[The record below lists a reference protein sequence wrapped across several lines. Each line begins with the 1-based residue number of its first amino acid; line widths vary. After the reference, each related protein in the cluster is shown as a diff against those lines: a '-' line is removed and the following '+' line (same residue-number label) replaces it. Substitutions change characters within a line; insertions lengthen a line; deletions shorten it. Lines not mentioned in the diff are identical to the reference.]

1 MSERQE
7 KKARYTKKLEF
18 ICAYLEWLEAEP
30 SMVNVFAWARWK
42 ANKPKEGSEK
52 WIRRI
57 YGGRR
62 SW

>member
-7 KKARYTKKLEF
+7 KKARHTRKLEF
-18 ICAYLEWLEAEP
+18 ICAY
-30 SMVNVFAWARWK
+30 
-42 ANKPKEGSEK
+42 KEGSEK